1 MKAPPLSTW
10 IADAPRKA
18 LLGLAAYYVLSFVA
32 VAVVRLRYP
41 YALEWIEGGMLDE
54 VRWLLAGHALYAR
67 PSVDNVSFIY
77 NPLYFW
83 IGACVAKVL
92 GANLLTLRFVSFASA
107 LGALALLYDLVVEET
122 GERAMGLLAAG
133 LYAGTFQ
140 LTQQFMDIAR
150 VDSLFVLLT
159 LAPLWVL
166 RMRPTAGGRVVA
178 AVLLVLCFLAKQNGV
193 LVAAPMVLFV
203 LRDAAR
209 GATTTTERLRGAPF
223 AAIVIVGIAGSAWL
237 LDVTSDGWYRYFA
250 VELPQG
256 HPIVKGLWV
265 DFWTS
270 DLMGTFACACAGAV
284 FVLLGPGDMPGRTRE
299 LWGAALAGVLLA
311 SWAGRL
317 HDGGWSNV
325 LMPAYAM
332 LAALF
337 ALAIHQ
343 ATSLA
348 RASADA
354 AGPSLERVA
363 SVVGLLQ
370 LLVVVYDP
378 RHALPSAKDE
388 AAGAQVVATLRAATG
403 DTFTPTDSYLASLAG
418 KPPHL
423 HEMAVRD
430 VLRGPPSETQRQL
443 HDAIR
448 DALRSHRWGMLVTD
462 DDFFASDV
470 VENYKRGPESV
481 KEPNVFFPVTG
492 MHVRPGWT
500 FTPK

>member
-1 MKAPPLSTW
+1 MKKPAPSTW
-10 IADAPRKA
+10 MWEAPRLA
-18 LLGLAAYYVLSFVA
+18 VLGLAAYYVLSFVA
-32 VAVVRLRYP
+32 VAAVRLRYP

-54 VRWLLAGHALYAR
+54 VRWGLAGHSLYVR
-67 PSVDNVSFIY
+67 PSVEYVPFIY

-83 IGACVAKVL
+83 IGAGLAKVL
-92 GANLLTLRFVSFASA
+92 GASLLTLRLVSLASA
-107 LGALALLYDLVVEET
+107 LGALGLLYALVVEET

-140 LTQQFMDIAR
+140 VTQQFMDIAR

-159 LAPLWVL
+159 LAPLYVL
-166 RMRPTAGGRVVA
+166 RRWPTTGGRVVA
-178 AVLLVLCFLAKQNGV
+178 AVLLVLCFLAKQNGL

-209 GATTTTERLRGAPF
+209 GATTPAERLRGVPF
-223 AAIVIVGIAGSAWL
+223 AAIVVGGIAGSAWV
-237 LDVTSDGWYRYFA
+237 LDATSDGWYRYFA
-250 VELPQG
+250 FELPQG

-265 DFWTS
+265 DYWTS
-270 DLMGTFACACAGAV
+270 DLMGTFACACVGAV
-284 FVLLGPGDMPGRTRE
+284 FVLLGPGAMPGRTRE
-299 LWGAALAGVLLA
+299 LWAAALAGVLLS

-332 LAALF
+332 LAAML
-337 ALAIHQ
+337 ALALHG
-343 ATSLA
+343 ATTLA
-348 RASADA
+348 RAAQGAVARRLEVVA
-354 AGPSLERVA
+354 ALVA
-363 SVVGLLQ
+363 LLQ
-370 LLVVVYDP
+370 LLVLVYDP
-378 RHALPSAKDE
+378 RRALPSAKDE
-388 AAGAQVVATLRAATG
+388 AAGDQVVATLRAAPG
-403 DTFTPTDSYLASLAG
+403 DTFTPTDSYLAALAG

-430 VLRGPPSETQRQL
+430 VLRGPQSETQRVL

-448 DALRSHRWGMLVTD
+448 DALRSHRWAMLITD

-470 VENYKRGPESV
+470 VDNYKRGPESV
-481 KEPNVFFPVTG
+481 KEPNVFFPITG
-492 MHVRPGWT
+492 MRVRPGWT